1 MKKVTFT
8 TILTFILISIYSC
21 QENKKSINES
31 YIIGHWKIYDF
42 LDNTKNINPQLIEEG
57 KKIALSTE
65 YIFKKD
71 NTYSMTSS
79 IEDANGTWS
88 YDSESRIIKMN
99 YSSEF
104 EENAVEKYE
113 VSKFDDD
120 KMVWRTNYDEFGFF
134 EMMVSKK

>member
-1 MKKVTFT
+1 MKKVIFT

-21 QENKKSINES
+21 QENKKSIDES
-31 YIIGHWKIYDF
+31 YIIGHWKIYDL

-79 IEDANGTWS
+79 IKDANGTWS

-113 VSKFDDD
+113 VSEFDDD